1 MTDLAKLT
9 GLSELVLASGNA
21 GKLREMQALLSPLGI
36 RVRPQSDWNVPE
48 AQEPFESFVENALA
62 KARHASRH
70 TGLPALA
77 DDSGLCV
84 RALGGA
90 PGVLSARYACDTPES
105 PKSDEANNQKLVHAL
120 QGVTDRSACFVS
132 LLVLVRSPTDPI
144 PVIAQGLWHGQ
155 VIDSP
160 RGEGGFGYDPYFL
173 VPDCGLTAA
182 QLSADQ
188 KNRLSH
194 RAQAMH
200 RLIEQLDAPQA

>member
-1 MTDLAKLT
+1 MAAG
-9 GLSELVLASGNA
+9 GLSDLVLASGNA
-21 GKLREMQALLSPLGI
+21 GKLRELQALLAPLGI
-36 RVRPQSDWNVPE
+36 RIRPQSDWQVPE
-48 AQEPFESFVENALA
+48 AEEPFESFVENALA

-90 PGVLSARYACDTPES
+90 PGVLSARYACDTPDS
-105 PKSDEANNQKLVHAL
+105 PRSDAANNSKLVTAL
-120 QGVTDRSACFVS
+120 QGVSDRSACFVS

-144 PVIAQGLWHGQ
+144 PVIAQGLWHGEVVDRPQ
-155 VIDSP
+155 
-160 RGEGGFGYDPYFL
+160 GAGGFGYDPHFL
-173 VPDCGLTAA
+173 VPEFGLTAA

-194 RAQAMH
+194 RAQAMQ
-200 RLIEQLDAPQA
+200 RLLEQLNAGPA